1 MISCKEIKIY
11 DVIEKKYNHKN
22 YPNMN
27 YRKDG
32 RLDMRYSENVKI
44 FVKEYKK
51 YMLIENRKY
60 NNICNG
66 PNDNYREDILKL
78 TDKEILDFH
87 KKIEII

>member
-1 MISCKEIKIY
+1 
-11 DVIEKKYNHKN
+11 
-22 YPNMN
+22 
-27 YRKDG
+27 
-32 RLDMRYSENVKI
+32 
-44 FVKEYKK
+44 
-51 YMLIENRKY
+51 MLIENRKY